1 MNLHAKHAHPNVNSL
16 SHMASL
22 QVVVELAVEAK
33 ASVMQEVQTVVAA
46 GTLVSVSLDLWGENG
61 IALLGMM
68 ATYIDTKWTIQER
81 LIRAAPMGGT
91 RHSGVNIRHELGI
104 ACSALGLAAWHNG
117 VSIRRFYLSVG
128 PLCMFRPL
136 LTGVG
141 VCWRHRI
148 GVSVRTASSTS
159 LQTTRPT

>member
-16 SHMASL
+16 SHLASL

-33 ASVMQEVQTVVAA
+33 ASVMQEVQTVVAS
-46 GTLVSVSLDLWGENG
+46 GTLVSVSLELWGENG

-68 ATYIDTKWTIQER
+68 ATFIDTKWTIQER

-117 VSIRRFYLSVG
+117 VIIRRF
-128 PLCMFRPL
+128 
-136 LTGVG
+136 
-141 VCWRHRI
+141 
-148 GVSVRTASSTS
+148 
-159 LQTTRPT
+159 